1 MPQNI
6 TALSIIFFLVIFQ
19 NSWKHIHS
27 SSEKIIHIRYTS
39 QLILSSR
46 DHHYYHQLYIYIY
59 IYIYIY
65 FIYNLVSF
73 LLFVIVQSSTVLS
86 PFCSSMILSKGFILT
101 I

>member
-59 IYIYIY
+59 IYIY
-65 FIYNLVSF
+65 NLVSF

-101 I
+101 T